1 MKKIADLTIEELD
14 YLIMRLE
21 GAEYML
27 FGKQIRS
34 FVHEYG
40 RSEHI
45 LDEMQQ
51 QGVEIFGLRPDP
63 ANSAMVNERAAWQCR
78 YAGFLMSGTTL
89 LDATLRCYAA
99 CRLCSDSVDE
109 LVFAEL
115 YEGWQV

>member
-27 FGKQIRS
+27 FGNQIRS

-51 QGVEIFGLRPDP
+51 QGVEIMGQRPEP
-63 ANSAMVNERAAWQCR
+63 TKSALENERAAWQCR
-78 YAGFLMSGTTL
+78 YVGFQMAGTTL
-89 LDATLRCYAA
+89 LDATLRCFAA
-99 CRLCSDSVDE
+99 SRLGSESVDE
-109 LVFAEL
+109 TVFTEL
-115 YEGWQV
+115 YEGWQI